1 MGVKCDKTSL
11 QVLNNLSVLFSACK
25 CYALHMTAQD
35 TSHIVTHIG
44 ASLVQPAYTKKT
56 ISFIGIRTR
65 KLLLTNKEYRHADNE
80 DKPEHEWR
88 RRRLS
93 RDW

>member
-1 MGVKCDKTSL
+1 MTLASL
-11 QVLNNLSVLFSACK
+11 LFSACK

-35 TSHIVTHIG
+35 TSNIG
-44 ASLVQPAYTKKT
+44 ASPVLPAYTKKT

-93 RDW
+93 RER